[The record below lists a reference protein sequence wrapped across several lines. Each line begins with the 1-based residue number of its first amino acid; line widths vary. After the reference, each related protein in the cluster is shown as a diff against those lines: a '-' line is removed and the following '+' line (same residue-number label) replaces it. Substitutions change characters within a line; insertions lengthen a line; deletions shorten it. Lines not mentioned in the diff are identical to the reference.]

1 MENRYD
7 QQHSP
12 HQRHRFTYHSDQSA
26 PHEEHATSRIDADVV
41 WQGGREHAER
51 EARLGSM
58 LGWVSIALGAT
69 QVLAPRAFARATGL
83 PRIDWLYRAIGL
95 RELACGVGLLAQPK
109 SPAFK
114 WARVLG
120 DTMDSAVI
128 GAAMFSQRSD
138 RKRLAATAAIAAGIT
153 ALDVRAGAWPRRSPS
168 SEPIKDAQGQR
179 RVLKSI
185 TVNASPEECYRFWR
199 NFESFPQFMRH
210 IESVEKL
217 DDKRSHWCA
226 TGPAGSR
233 VEWDAE
239 ITSDEPNRLL
249 AWRSTGSAD
258 VYNTGSVRFSPAPG
272 GKGTMLQVEMEYS
285 PPGGNVGA
293 MVAMLFG
300 EEPSQQMEGDL
311 RRFKQLIECGEIPT
325 TQGQP
330 HGKRSLKSSLF
341 NRKFEQ

>member
-12 HQRHRFTYHSDQSA
+12 HHRPRFNYDPDQPLSR
-26 PHEEHATSRIDADVV
+26 EEHGNRAAADVV

-51 EARLGSM
+51 EATLGTM
-58 LGWVSIALGAT
+58 LGWVSIALGAS

-83 PRIDWLYRAIGL
+83 PRFDWLYRAIGL
-95 RELACGVGLLAQPK
+95 RELACGIGLLAQPK
-109 SPAFK
+109 SPAWK
-114 WARVLG
+114 WARVAG

-128 GAAMFSQRSD
+128 GAAMFSPRSN
-138 RKRLAATAAIAAGIT
+138 RARLAATAAIAAGIT

-168 SEPIKDAQGQR
+168 SETLPGQSGQR
-179 RVLKSI
+179 RVLKAV

-217 DDKRSHWCA
+217 DEKRSHWCA

-249 AWRSTGSAD
+249 AWRSTGSSD
-258 VYNTGSVRFSPAPG
+258 VYNTGSVQFSQAPG
-272 GKGTMLQVEMEYS
+272 GRGTLLQVDMEYS
-285 PPGGNVGA
+285 PPGGSAGA

-330 HGKRSLKSSLF
+330 HGQRSLKSTLF

>member
-12 HQRHRFTYHSDQSA
+12 HHRPRFSYDSDQGSSTEQQA
-26 PHEEHATSRIDADVV
+26 SSRIDSAVV
-41 WQGGREHAER
+41 WQGGREHAQR
-51 EARLGSM
+51 EAALGTA
-58 LGWVSIALGAT
+58 LGWVSIALGAS
-69 QVLAPRAFARATGL
+69 QLLAPRAFARATGL
-83 PRIDWLYRAIGL
+83 PRLDWLYRAIGL

-109 SPAFK
+109 SPAWK
-114 WARVLG
+114 WARVAG
-120 DTMDSAVI
+120 DTMDTAVI
-128 GAAMFSQRSD
+128 GAAMFSPRSN
-138 RKRLAATAAIAAGIT
+138 RSRLAATAAIAAGIT

-168 SEPIKDAQGQR
+168 SESLPGESGQR
-179 RVLKSI
+179 RVLKSL
-185 TVNASPEECYRFWR
+185 TVNASPEECYRFWK

-226 TGPAGSR
+226 TGPAGTR

-239 ITSDEPNRLL
+239 ITADEPNRKL

-258 VYNTGSVRFSPAPG
+258 VYNTGTVEFAEAPH
-272 GKGTMLQVEMEYS
+272 GKGTLLQVEMEYS
-285 PPGGNVGA
+285 PPGGTAGA

-300 EEPSQQMEGDL
+300 EEPSLQMEGDL

-325 TQGQP
+325 TRGQS
-330 HGKRSLKSSLF
+330 HGKRSLKSTLF
-341 NRKFEQ
+341 NRKLEQ

>member
-1 MENRYD
+1 MENRFD

-12 HQRHRFTYHSDQSA
+12 QQRHQFTYDPDRPL
-26 PHEEHATSRIDADVV
+26 PHEEHGIPHAYADVV

-51 EARLGSM
+51 EATLGTV
-58 LGWVSIALGAT
+58 LGWVSIALGAS

-83 PRIDWLYRAIGL
+83 PRFDWLYRAIGL

-109 SPAFK
+109 SPVWK
-114 WARVLG
+114 WARVAG
-120 DTMDSAVI
+120 DTMDVAVL
-128 GAAMFSQRSD
+128 GAAMFSPRSE
-138 RKRLAATAAIAAGIT
+138 RNRLAATAAIAAGIT

-168 SEPIKDAQGQR
+168 SETLPGTHGQR
-179 RVLKSI
+179 RVLKAI
-185 TVNASPEECYRFWR
+185 TVNAAPEECYRFWH

-249 AWRSTGSAD
+249 AWRSTGNSD
-258 VYNTGSVRFSPAPG
+258 VYNTGTVQFAPAPG
-272 GKGTMLQVEMEYS
+272 GKGTLLQVEMEYS
-285 PPGGNVGA
+285 PPGGTAGA

-330 HGKRSLKSSLF
+330 HGQRSLKSGLF